1 MRSNLAPPV
10 RKTRFLLSIQGKLI
24 QLLAILIIPNLFILT
39 YMCYDRFQSRRAEE
53 LQANLELARAVSM
66 NFETFFQDI
75 LIDELLIGTALTSS
89 ETLSNQDQN
98 RILAKARTMR
108 STFRQLFWVNPEGR
122 ILAAT
127 DSESIG
133 TDLTERSYFREISA
147 GQDIVVSDLTL
158 SKKTGGPT
166 FTISRGIRNDGG
178 DLIGIVIAEIAPDE
192 LKGVLGIQ
200 RSLDASVSIL
210 DSKGMLV
217 YRYPVKDYTWEQRN
231 RLAQVPVLED
241 ALKSKEIVTRV
252 TSVETGKPK
261 LAAFA
266 PIPSIGWVSEAS
278 RAEDVVMEAVTFKL
292 LPQAGMRIFVTFIAF
307 GIALVFLRKI
317 SSSFGKLRDHVL
329 ALGRGESQTPVAMC
343 GTVEL
348 DDLANAFNKMSE
360 DLQSRQWEQEQTEQ
374 ALRESEARL
383 RQIIDLVP
391 LSIFAKDWDG
401 KYLLVNKAAAEANN
415 TSVSVLT
422 GKYHADFHPDESELR
437 NMLQDDREVIMK
449 GETKFIPE
457 EPYTD
462 AHGNLRF
469 VQTTKVPFH
478 IFGDKTP
485 AVLGVAID
493 ITDSKRAEEVLRES
507 EEQFR
512 ALVESA
518 PDAIFILVEAR
529 FAYANDAAIRL
540 YGAASKEELLGHDI
554 AERVHPDYRARVME
568 RIRSV
573 NKEGKPAPLM
583 EQKHVKLDGALI
595 YVEAHS
601 APIRYQKSQGI
612 LVFVRNIT
620 ERKKT
625 EESLLLSEDRYRRL
639 FEDAVLGIFRSTPD
653 GKIIDVN
660 PAYARMFGFDS
671 PEEVKSQVN
680 DEAVGI
686 YADPLRQ
693 NEIARMIFDTE
704 GPVRVENIYR
714 RKDGNVFTGNLHAR
728 AVRDREKKLLYIEG
742 FVEDITE
749 RKRAEEE
756 KAMLEAQLLQAQK
769 LEAIGTLAGGI
780 AHDFNNILV
789 PIIGY
794 TELALSDMPHPNP
807 MRHGLERILN
817 AATRARDLVKQILAF
832 GRAGKEQQQMPVEI
846 SSIVKEALNLLSASL
861 PSSIAIRQDI
871 QKGVALADPTHI
883 HQILLNLCTNAAH
896 AMGDKGILEVSLS
909 RVDLKKS
916 DLAEQSIVA
925 LRPGQYL
932 KLSVSDTGCGMHAR
946 TLERIFDPYFT
957 TKEVGKGSGL
967 GLAVVHGI
975 VKRQGGAVTVQS
987 EPGKGTSFSIFIPA
1001 IEAIVDPIV
1010 ETGQELP
1017 TGTERILLV
1026 DDEQSVIE
1034 MEIAIFE
1041 RLGYDVTPETDSL
1054 RALEI
1059 FGSRPGEFDL
1069 IITDYTMPNFT
1080 GIDLS
1085 KEIRRIQSDI
1095 PIILCTGF
1103 SEKVTEKGAMDLG
1116 VELAIKPFGMK
1127 QIAELV
1133 RKVLRAGNDN
1143 LARKV

>member
-24 QLLAILIIPNLFILT
+24 QLLAILIIPNFFILT

-66 NFETFFQDI
+66 NFEAFFQDI

-89 ETLSNQDQN
+89 EPLSNQDQN
-98 RILAKARTMR
+98 RILAKARAMR
-108 STFRQLFWVNPEGR
+108 PTFRQLFWVNPAGR

-217 YRYPVKDYTWEQRN
+217 YRYPVTDYTWEQRN

-241 ALKSKEIVTRV
+241 ALKSKEIVTRI

-317 SSSFGKLRDHVL
+317 STSFGKLRDHVL

-554 AERVHPDYRARVME
+554 AERVHTDYRARVME

-601 APIRYQKSQGI
+601 SPIRYQKSQGI

-620 ERKKT
+620 ERKQT
-625 EESLLLSEDRYRRL
+625 EESLLLSEDRDRRL

-671 PEEVKSQVN
+671 PDEVKSQVN
-680 DEAVGI
+680 DAAVGL

-749 RKRAEEE
+749 RKRAEAE
-756 KAMLEAQLLQAQK
+756 KAMLETQLLQAQK

-807 MRHGLERILN
+807 MRQGLERILN

-832 GRAGKEQQQMPVEI
+832 GRAGKEQQQMPVEM
-846 SSIVKEALNLLSASL
+846 SSIVKEALKLLSASL
-861 PSSIAIRQDI
+861 PSSIVIRQDI
-871 QKGVALADPTHI
+871 QKGVALADETHI

-932 KLSVSDTGCGMHAR
+932 KLSVSDTGCGMDAR

-987 EPGKGTSFSIFIPA
+987 EPGKGTLFCIFIPA
-1001 IEAIVDPIV
+1001 IEATVDPIV

-1059 FGSRPGEFDL
+1059 FSSRPGEFDL

-1085 KEIRRIQSDI
+1085 KEIRRIQSDM

-1143 LARKV
+1143 LARNA